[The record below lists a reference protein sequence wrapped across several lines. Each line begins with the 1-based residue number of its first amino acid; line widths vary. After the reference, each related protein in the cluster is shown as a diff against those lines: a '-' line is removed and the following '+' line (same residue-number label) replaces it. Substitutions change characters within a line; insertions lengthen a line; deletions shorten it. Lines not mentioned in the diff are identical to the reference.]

1 MNLPWVFL
9 KYRNTIDFCVLK
21 INYCLNFPG
30 GSDGKSVC
38 LQYGRPGFNPW
49 IRKILWRRKWQ
60 PTPVLLPGKSHGW
73 RSVVCYSPRG
83 RKESDMTERLHFTL
97 QVIIPA
103 NTFFPLHIVFIY
115 FLIPFFHICRYYP
128 PHPHKTV
135 LSLPNLS

>member
-1 MNLPWVFL
+1 MVLPYINMNLPWVFL

-60 PTPVLLPGKSHGW
+60 PTPVPLPGKFHGQ
-73 RSVVCYSPRG
+73 RSVVDYSPWG
-83 RKESDMTERLHFTL
+83 CKESDMTEQLHFHFQILLLLITYCFASHSPL
-97 QVIIPA
+97 
-103 NTFFPLHIVFIY
+103 TFAL
-115 FLIPFFHICRYYP
+115 
-128 PHPHKTV
+128 V
-135 LSLPNLS
+135 LRRRKEGSK